1 MKRHESTHT
10 TQSCVSNNVLTE
22 IMLLSTDSAVFI
34 PSVGSKSTWC
44 LASTETIRLIRNGGR
59 GCGVGRGYGG
69 GDDVMTILSVSSS
82 LLLNV
87 HGREMAC

>member
-1 MKRHESTHT
+1 
-10 TQSCVSNNVLTE
+10 
-22 IMLLSTDSAVFI
+22 MLLSTDSAVFT

-44 LASTETIRLIRNGGR
+44 LTSTETIRLIRNGGS
-59 GCGVGRGYGG
+59 GYGVGRGYGG

-87 HGREMAC
+87 HGSEMAYLGRGQSGKGTIE